1 MTVIFSQ
8 LSKKILFLI
17 ALLSCLTPFID
28 PPLALLLGIILA
40 QTIGH
45 PFAQYN
51 RKVTSWLLKISI
63 IGLGFGVNL
72 FHALEAGKDGLLFTI
87 STLII
92 TFSLGWLLGKWLKVD
107 RKVSFLV
114 SSGTAICGGSAIA
127 AVSPIIQAEE
137 KQIAVALGTV
147 FILNS
152 LALLIFPA
160 IGHLLMMTQHQF
172 GLWCAIAIHDTSSVV
187 GAAANYG
194 EEALQDATTIKLER
208 ALWII
213 PLSLFT
219 SFFVKEKNV
228 KISYPYF
235 ILLFIVAICIRTY
248 LPGPTHLYALL
259 VAIAKKGLTITLF
272 LIGAGL
278 SMQNVRAVGI
288 KPFLQGVILWVLISV
303 ISLVVIL
310 LIV

>member
-1 MTVIFSQ
+1 
-8 LSKKILFLI
+8 
-17 ALLSCLTPFID
+17 
-28 PPLALLLGIILA
+28 
-40 QTIGH
+40 
-45 PFAQYN
+45 
-51 RKVTSWLLKISI
+51 
-63 IGLGFGVNL
+63 
-72 FHALEAGKDGLLFTI
+72 
-87 STLII
+87 
-92 TFSLGWLLGKWLKVD
+92 
-107 RKVSFLV
+107 
-114 SSGTAICGGSAIA
+114 
-127 AVSPIIQAEE
+127 
-137 KQIAVALGTV
+137 
-147 FILNS
+147 
-152 LALLIFPA
+152 
-160 IGHLLMMTQHQF
+160 MMTQHQF

-228 KISYPYF
+228 KISYPFF
-235 ILLFIVAICIRTY
+235 ILLFIVAICIRTF
-248 LPGPTHLYALL
+248 LPGPTDLYALL

-288 KPFLQGVILWVLISV
+288 KPFLQGVILWVLVSV

-310 LIV
+310 SIV